1 MTIVKNLLLGT
12 VAGLVTV
19 AGAQAADMPV
29 KAKPV
34 QYVKICSLYGDGFY
48 YIPGTDTCLKM
59 GGYLR
64 VQAEYNMGGGGVPL
78 GSGAAEAAQAR
89 QHPRSH
95 QRLQL
100 PQPRRDL
107 VGRAPADRVRHAAHL
122 HPHRHP
128 GHDPGRYRGGAV
140 FWDRAFM
147 QFAGFTVGKTQ
158 SFFDLFSFGGA
169 YSYHNARTDGDTG
182 AAGVDRV
189 GLHGPVRQRLLR
201 HALGGESAGP
211 QPAGAA
217 DLNAA
222 GFFGANGAAVN
233 DAAFAVN
240 AGGNGF
246 RMPDVIGNLRVDE
259 KWGFAG
265 VSVVLHDASGAYY
278 RRRQQRQQRP
288 SRRQARLGSCGGRQ
302 AEPARRRHGG
312 HQRGLQRRRGRLRD
326 QGRRPGRDLRRQH
339 QRRIWLGHRRSVR
352 ERDPGRAHPRVEHQR
367 GVRASSGTRS
377 GGRQLV
383 RRLRQ
388 RSYNDTSNEHHDTCR
403 SAPTPGRE
411 RCGAAS
417 RRSLSTGEGN
427 CSPDFSF
434 YQVGPRTQW
443 NPVSQLEIGLET
455 MYTRLNTA
463 FKGAA
468 NVAATGSRPAVTSI
482 DDQGVW
488 SAFVRWQRNFYP

>member
-1 MTIVKNLLLGT
+1 MNKVRNLFLGT
-12 VAGLVTV
+12 AAGLVAV

-64 VQAEYNMGGGGVPL
+64 IQSEYNAGAGGIVA
-78 GSGAAEAAQAR
+78 GSATTEAAQAR
-89 QHPRSH
+89 FTRDHTNDFNYRS
-95 QRLQL
+95 
-100 PQPRRDL
+100 
-107 VGRAPADRVRHAAHL
+107 RAAISWDVRQQTEYGTLRTFIRTGIQATTPADTE
-122 HPHRHP
+122 
-128 GHDPGRYRGGAV
+128 GGAV
-140 FWDRAFM
+140 FIDRAFL

-158 SFFDLFSFGGA
+158 SLFDLFSFGGA
-169 YSYHNARTDGDTG
+169 YSYHNTRTNGDTG
-182 AAGVDRV
+182 ATGVSVWAYTAQFGNGFSGTLSLENPQGHSKAGT
-189 GLHGPVRQRLLR
+189 
-201 HALGGESAGP
+201 
-211 QPAGAA
+211 A
-217 DLNAA
+217 DLNTA

-278 RRRQQRQQRP
+278 LAP
-288 SRRQARLGSCGGRQ
+288 NNVNNGHPADKLGWAVAVGGRLNLPGGDMAGINVVYSEGAVGYASKGATWQ
-302 AEPARRRHGG
+302 IYDASTSVGYGWATDGVFANGTEVELTRVWSINAAYEHRWDKKWKTNWFGGYVNVDYNSNATTLICANQGNITPLAGAQPAGF
-312 HQRGLQRRRGRLRD
+312 
-326 QGRRPGRDLRRQH
+326 
-339 QRRIWLGHRRSVR
+339 
-352 ERDPGRAHPRVEHQR
+352 
-367 GVRASSGTRS
+367 
-377 GGRQLV
+377 
-383 RRLRQ
+383 
-388 RSYNDTSNEHHDTCR
+388 
-403 SAPTPGRE
+403 
-411 RCGAAS
+411 
-417 RRSLSTGEGN
+417 N

-434 YQVGPRTQW
+434 YQVGQRTAW

-463 FKGAA
+463 FKGPA